1 MKRKERHII
10 TVPVVFDW
18 VKSYSSAKILIPLS
32 PVNPSIL
39 KGDSIYFYALADGVK
54 RVFTDED
61 AIIEYGIGEI
71 LDPSQVSFISI
82 FVNGILQ
89 SPVNYV
95 IKKGQILFD
104 TEDVPEKD
112 VYITIQF
119 ISIFNTPI
127 NQ

>member
-1 MKRKERHII
+1 MKRKEKHII
-10 TVPVVFDW
+10 TVPAVYDW
-18 VKSYSSAKILIPLS
+18 VKSYSSAKIIIPLS

-39 KGDSIYFYALADGVK
+39 KADSVYFYALANGVK
-54 RVFTDED
+54 RIFTDED
-61 AIIEYGIGEI
+61 AIIKYGIGEI
-71 LDPSQVSFISI
+71 LDPSQVSFISV

-89 SPVNYV
+89 SPVNYT
-95 IKKGQILFD
+95 IIKGQIQFN